1 MEKISSPKK
10 IEIQYTARKS
20 SQWLSVDIT
29 DDGYIYIHWIYV
41 ASEDI
46 EVATQMIVS
55 QFERILIK
63 IFE

>member
-29 DDGYIYIHWIYV
+29 DEQIG
-41 ASEDI
+41 
-46 EVATQMIVS
+46 
-55 QFERILIK
+55 K
-63 IFE
+63 IANVG